1 MVRLKTITIDEL
13 RKEEAKEVRIL
24 LDSARCGFGCPSDIG
39 LQEEHSLCSFN
50 GGEAECLTCWA
61 VSLNKALGGG
71 NINAYREVL
80 KSLQDGKITQLLID
94 KEGHRIKVQSTSRK
108 IHTENFYT
116 FEVNDI
122 GQEILSIVNKIVN

>member
-1 MVRLKTITIDEL
+1 MVRLKTITIDDL
-13 RKEEAKEVRIL
+13 KKEEAKEVRIL
-24 LDSARCGFGCPSDIG
+24 LDSARCEFDCPSDIG
-39 LQEEHSLCSFN
+39 LQEEHSLCSLN
-50 GGEAECLTCWA
+50 GGETECLTCWA

-71 NINAYREVL
+71 NINAYKEVL

-122 GQEILSIVNKIVN
+122 GQEILSVVNRIVN